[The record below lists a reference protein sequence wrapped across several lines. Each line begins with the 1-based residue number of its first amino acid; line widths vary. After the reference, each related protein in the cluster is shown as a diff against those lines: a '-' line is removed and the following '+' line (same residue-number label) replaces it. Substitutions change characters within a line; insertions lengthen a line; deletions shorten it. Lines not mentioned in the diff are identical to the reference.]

1 MKLHWQIA
9 IALVL
14 AAIVGIVVG
23 PQPWLLEVCGF
34 VGTLFLNALKMI
46 IVPLIA
52 AAIISGLVNITEG
65 ASVGRMGLGT
75 LLFYL
80 GTGLVAILTGL
91 LFVNLLQPGLIDGQP
106 AGPRM
111 GLVQDAAAVLGEVKD
126 KSSTDLWGVILRLI
140 PVNPVGAAAQGDVL
154 GLVSFCLL
162 FGVAA
167 TLLPAEAKRTQQ
179 TFWLGVYEVMTRITG
194 WVMKFAPIGVFGLVS
209 AVVAKTG
216 FSALRPL
223 ALFFFTV
230 LAGLVFHSVVT
241 LPIVLKFIARV
252 SPLAH
257 ARAMAPAI
265 LTAFSSSSSAAT
277 LPITVDCIEN
287 RVGISRRVSGFVL
300 PIGANVNTDGSAL
313 YECVAAM
320 FIAQAYG
327 VHLGLSEQF
336 VIVAMALFTA
346 IGVAGIPSAS
356 LVALGLILTAVG
368 VPLEGLGLILAVD
381 RLLDMCRT
389 AENVWGDSC
398 AAVVVA
404 RLEGEELFKAEIAS
418 PALAP
423 SDPNRV

>member
-14 AAIVGIVVG
+14 AAIVGVFVG
-23 PQPWLLEVCGF
+23 PQPWLLEICGF

-52 AAIISGLVNITEG
+52 AAIISGLVNIAEG
-65 ASVGRMGLGT
+65 ASVGRMGLRT

-154 GLVSFCLL
+154 GLVTFCLL

-167 TLLPAEAKRTQQ
+167 TLLPEEAKRTQQ
-179 TFWLGVYEVMTRITG
+179 TFWLGVYEVMTRITS

-404 RLEGEELFKAEIAS
+404 RGEGEDILKA
-418 PALAP
+418 
-423 SDPNRV
+423 